1 MAPHHEIARHACETV
16 LAADR
21 QYNIDHQV
29 WRSAI
34 PILDRMLARGTEL
47 TAAYEEVF
55 DKLHGSRPHSL
66 KTFFTVVV
74 ETAVEWSPE
83 KNAAAREARAELVAV
98 NKDIA
103 ATASALAV
111 LLRRRFDLHN
121 RSGFHSQT
129 HYTVCDV
136 IAAAGQGNGRF
147 TGWLEKPFEALHA
160 EYDSKYWPTLS
171 ELMDELAA
179 DADKAEVRA
188 SDPLTEA
195 ATEGS
200 RNSKAGYVRALFVAL
215 DENRGDDFND
225 LPMDFKLTDETF
237 ASLINCVLDLGPE
250 EMVDGPYVKRL
261 RQRAREG

>member
-1 MAPHHEIARHACETV
+1 MASQHETARQACETV

-29 WRSAI
+29 WHSAI
-34 PILDRMLARGTEL
+34 PILDRLLARGTEL

-55 DKLHGSRPHSL
+55 GKLHRSRPHAL

-83 KNAAAREARAELVAV
+83 KNAAAREGRAELVAV

-103 ATASALAV
+103 ATASALAE
-111 LLRRRFDLHN
+111 LLRRRFELHN

-129 HYTVCDV
+129 HYTICDL
-136 IAAAGQGNGRF
+136 IAAAGRSNGRF
-147 TGWLEKPFEALHA
+147 TGWLAKPLNALDA
-160 EYDSKYWPTLS
+160 KYDSKYWPTLS

-215 DENRGDDFND
+215 DDNSGDNFND
-225 LPMDFKLTDETF
+225 LPVGFKLTDETV
-237 ASLINCVLDLGPE
+237 ASLINCVLNFGPE